1 MNRSFDNSCQH
12 SFDDLDDDPNSVII
26 DRIVTLLDFGLSDE
40 APVTNTGGNSDT
52 ELEFVNYFSVP
63 GQNKSVIEKAAYPRL
78 AQVTLHSIVTPKP
91 YRRITTNSNSTQ
103 KRLATIESPRIRKS
117 LIKKVTY
124 GRLQSQLTLESEI
137 NFPLKLLLIVHFTA
151 NCDFQQLTIKK
162 KIKKGAISRCSH
174 VVKNLPLVGEKY
186 AKIWIFPD
194 RHFPIYRQNL

>member
-103 KRLATIESPRIRKS
+103 KRLATIESPRIRKKKK
-117 LIKKVTY
+117 KKVTY
-124 GRLQSQLTLESEI
+124 GRLQSQLALESEI

-151 NCDFQQLTIKK
+151 NCDFEYLTIKK
-162 KIKKGAISRCSH
+162 KTSKKELFRD
-174 VVKNLPLVGEKY
+174 VLM
-186 AKIWIFPD
+186 
-194 RHFPIYRQNL
+194 

>member
-63 GQNKSVIEKAAYPRL
+63 GQNKSVIEKADYPRL

-103 KRLATIESPRIRKS
+103 KQLATIESPRIRKS

-124 GRLQSQLTLESEI
+124 GRLQSQLALKSEI

-151 NCDFQQLTIKK
+151 NCDFEYLTIKK
-162 KIKKGAISRCSH
+162 KKSKKELFRD
-174 VVKNLPLVGEKY
+174 VLM
-186 AKIWIFPD
+186 
-194 RHFPIYRQNL
+194 